1 VAKALD
7 LDPEEGVVRLG
18 LGHYNTAEEVAEA
31 LILIERV
38 LAA

>member
-1 VAKALD
+1 
-7 LDPEEGVVRLG
+7 VRLG